1 MNCRLI
7 PFPTIACSLR
17 GVMLSTLLAA
27 APAFALPPAGADRG
41 GDPPPKPLLSRPE
54 PAPQPVAVAAA
65 PADTVALLPPGQ
77 YVLRLTLK
85 GETLERPVKIV
96 RGGTAVTA
104 ALGGA
109 DTLSGSLTPA
119 GQLQLAGGN
128 ATDRIELAATVAG
141 GRASGQAQ
149 LGRGGS
155 RMNATFTLDPLSGMG
170 KMKEYGAAGPK
181 TNEGFFDRLA
191 KAWNCLKNWST
202 C

>member
-1 MNCRLI
+1 MNCLFTPTRSTQRLL
-7 PFPTIACSLR
+7 PAA
-17 GVMLSTLLAA
+17 TLCLLLITT
-27 APAFALPPAGADRG
+27 PAFALPPAGADRG
-41 GDPPPKPLLSRPE
+41 GDPPPKPLLSRPA
-54 PAPQPVAVAAA
+54 PAPQPMAVAAA
-65 PADTVALLPPGQ
+65 PADTVALLPPGP

-104 ALGGA
+104 ALGGT

-149 LGRGGS
+149 LGRGS
-155 RMNATFTLDPLSGMG
+155 NRMNASFTLDPLSGMG
-170 KMKEYGAAGPK
+170 KMKEYGAPSPK
-181 TNEGFFDRLA
+181 SNEGFFDRLA